1 MTLIWHPPLTA
12 TPSCCGV
19 TLFRTGPLTLCWVV
33 FIQAEM
39 SLSGALVA
47 SVWVIVGHFRWLL
60 YEWSEQAAG
69 EGAAEPLRHVAV
81 KEEHTELSERVL
93 CLSSVQVV
101 EATFEEA
108 FQVPWPESASADA
121 NKNLHHVNH
130 LTESCKVDGLHA
142 SRPWG

>member
-1 MTLIWHPPLTA
+1 MRSDLVPDGAVDALLGGLYPGRDVA
-12 TPSCCGV
+12 VGGV
-19 TLFRTGPLTLCWVV
+19 GR
-33 FIQAEM
+33 
-39 SLSGALVA
+39 A
-47 SVWVIVGHFRWLL
+47 SVWGIVGYFRWLL

-121 NKNLHHVNH
+121 NKNLHPVNH
-130 LTESCKVDGLHA
+130 LTEPCKVDGLHA